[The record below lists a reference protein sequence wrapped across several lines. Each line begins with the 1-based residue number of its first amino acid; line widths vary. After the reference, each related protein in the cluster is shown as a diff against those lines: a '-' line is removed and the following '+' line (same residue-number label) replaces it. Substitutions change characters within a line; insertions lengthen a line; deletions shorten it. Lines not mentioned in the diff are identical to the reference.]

1 MKTIVLM
8 GISCLMLAGV
18 YGVMNKQS
26 EVSKLLSI
34 TLANYEASRLSS
46 AELDKTAPRLAADSN
61 STSNTLDDSHWIE
74 GPLFEKAA
82 APDLVTDCETPEK
95 GVTQPKAAQETTKQA
110 APKQGVEE
118 PVIETVPEIKQLILE
133 LNPEDT
139 TIRKKIPVTSV

>member
-1 MKTIVLM
+1 
-8 GISCLMLAGV
+8 MLAGV

-26 EVSKLLSI
+26 EVSKLLSF

-46 AELDKTAPRLAADSN
+46 AELDKTTPRLAPDSN

-74 GPLFEKAA
+74 DPLFEKAA
-82 APDLVTDCETPEK
+82 GPDLVTESETPEM
-95 GVTQPKAAQETTKQA
+95 GITQPKAAQETIKQA
-110 APKQGVEE
+110 SPKQGTEE
-118 PVIETVPEIKQLILE
+118 PVIESVPEIKQLLLE